1 MLDTK
6 NSGVGQLNQPI
17 KGVVNLAQHDREMVA
32 TYKKKK
38 MPKAVR
44 EAVWVKHVGKKFE
57 YKCLTHWCPN
67 TMTVFDFQTS
77 HNIPE
82 SKGGTM
88 DIDNLFPLCGRCNL
102 SMSSQYTY
110 FEWSNIFKSKIPLW
124 KRMYNCVFKLESKT
138 TPASVFL
145 NPAPISTNHSEFP
158 HDISRVV

>member
-1 MLDTK
+1 ML
-6 NSGVGQLNQPI
+6 
-17 KGVVNLAQHDREMVA
+17 DREMVA

-38 MPKAVR
+38 IPKAVR

-57 YKCLTHWCPN
+57 QKCLTHWCPN

-88 DIDNLFPLCGRCNL
+88 EIDNLFPLCGRCNL

-110 FEWSNIFKSKIPLW
+110 YEWSNIFKCKIPLW
-124 KRMYNCVFKLESKT
+124 KRMYNCVFKSESKT

-145 NPAPISTNHSEFP
+145 NPSPNTTNHLGFA